1 VPANDK
7 RRARLAVLR
16 ALGDRIEAAL
26 G

>member
-1 VPANDK
+1 VPSDDK

-16 ALGDRIEAAL
+16 ALCERIESVI